1 MKSLLLGLSI
11 LSSVT
16 FAGETGV
23 WLRSND
29 EDYVT
34 ARLPQKLMA
43 TFVDQGFKQKEV
55 SPGIFELSIKNVR
68 CDFQSRD
75 ALFPDASNAGL
86 PSVKCYTDA
95 EIEMNGNGVKIQEG
109 RYLNELFNI
118 IQEKKDISITDCAM
132 GGKCVSYVSTIQCWV
147 DLNMEEM
154 KDAYS
159 CYLE

>member
-1 MKSLLLGLSI
+1 MKSLLLGLAL
-11 LSSVT
+11 LST
-16 FAGETGV
+16 TAFAGETGV
-23 WLRSND
+23 WLKAND
-29 EDYVT
+29 EDYTV

-55 SPGIFELSIKNVR
+55 SPGIFELTVKNVR

-75 ALFPDASNAGL
+75 ALYPDYSNAGL

-95 EIEMNGNGVKIQEG
+95 EIEMNGNGTRIQES
-109 RYLNELFNI
+109 RYLNELFNT

-147 DLNMEEM
+147 DLNMDEM